1 MEKKPF
7 GKQLIMTLIITAV
20 VALLVVI
27 MSALKLAAWVPFLS
41 LCVWSCYGMKLDYPS
56 ILSAYASIL
65 IGLIMGYLLG
75 HAEQLGLPALVV
87 FFVLVLVMLHCM
99 ANQKLPQLFN
109 FYTAIFVTI
118 GTTIPYEL
126 DILKSWAFGFVVLGL
141 LPATV
146 VYFLSRKKA
155 AAPGAEDE
163 K

>member
-7 GKQLIMTLIITAV
+7 GKQLIMTLIITTV

-27 MSALKLAAWVPFLS
+27 MSALKLSAWVPFLS
-41 LCVWSCYGMKLDYPS
+41 LCVWSVYGMKLDFPS

-75 HAEQLGLPALVV
+75 HAEQLGLPAMVA
-87 FFVLVLVMLHCM
+87 FFVLALVMLHCM

-109 FYTAIFVTI
+109 FYTAIFVTV

-146 VYFLSRKKA
+146 VYFLSKKKA
-155 AAPGAEDE
+155 QVPDTGKEN
-163 K
+163 